1 MWSYKNLCEVAK
13 FLDSKACKAPMNFL
27 PVKLLWHIQILGN
40 TETPGEKLFGGYK
53 SNVVMVMWSLGLVVV
68 KQNSEHS
75 QRFHFNSS
83 EVKQRSERSQ
93 WS

>member
-40 TETPGEKLFGGYK
+40 TETPGEKLFGG
-53 SNVVMVMWSLGLVVV
+53 
-68 KQNSEHS
+68 
-75 QRFHFNSS
+75 
-83 EVKQRSERSQ
+83 
-93 WS
+93 

>member
-53 SNVVMVMWSLGLVVV
+53 SSVVMVMWSLGLVVV
-68 KQNSEHS
+68 KQNSVVS
-75 QRFHFNSS
+75 IVRDFILTV
-83 EVKQRSERSQ
+83 VK
-93 WS
+93 